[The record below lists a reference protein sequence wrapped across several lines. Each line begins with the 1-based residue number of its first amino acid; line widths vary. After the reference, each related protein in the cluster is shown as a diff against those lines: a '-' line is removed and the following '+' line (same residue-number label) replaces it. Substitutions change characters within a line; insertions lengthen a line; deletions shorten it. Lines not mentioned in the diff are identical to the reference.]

1 MPQVLAL
8 SGSWTARGMGRLTSE
23 LDTLAAPAG
32 ESWVIDASGIEA
44 LDTAGAWI
52 LQTLLRRL
60 RDGAADTRTLAS
72 LPDVPDAESLAGL
85 LEDLAAHGLIRR
97 LD

>member
-1 MPQVLAL
+1 MSLDQGWTLPHAPLISILHWEDGCVLYDAL
-8 SGSWTARGMGRLTSE
+8 KTST
-23 LDTLAAPAG
+23 TLLSPLAG
-32 ESWVIDASGIEA
+32 EIIS
-44 LDTAGAWI
+44 
-52 LQTLLRRL
+52 RL